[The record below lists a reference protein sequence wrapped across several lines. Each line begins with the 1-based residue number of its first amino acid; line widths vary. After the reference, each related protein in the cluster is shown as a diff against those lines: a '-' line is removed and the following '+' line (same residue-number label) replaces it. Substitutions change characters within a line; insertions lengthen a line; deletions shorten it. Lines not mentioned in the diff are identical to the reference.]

1 VSEAGIPEKTVHALS
16 EVLGLD
22 EGEIALDATL
32 VGDLQATSLD
42 VVDLLY
48 QLKKAFGIELTLA
61 EVQRELAKRAGGRK
75 ADANGGTEGFDDTL
89 FQGVTVRDIVEWVTN
104 RLPA

>member
-1 VSEAGIPEKTVHALS
+1 MSETGIPEKTIHALG

-22 EGEIALDATL
+22 DGEISLDATL

-61 EVQRELAKRAGGRK
+61 EVQRELAQSAGGQEG
-75 ADANGGTEGFDDTL
+75 AAEGFDDAL
-89 FQGVTVRDIVEWVTN
+89 FQGVTVRNIVDWVTS

>member
-1 VSEAGIPEKTVHALS
+1 MGEAGVAEKTIHALG
-16 EVLGLD
+16 EVLGMD
-22 EGEIALDATL
+22 DGEISLGATL

-61 EVQRELAKRAGGRK
+61 DGRVVPVAG
-75 ADANGGTEGFDDTL
+75 DTL
-89 FQGVTVRDIVEWVTN
+89 DREASASVFERTGRVRRIDVHTA
-104 RLPA
+104 PGC

>member
-1 VSEAGIPEKTVHALS
+1 MSETSVAEKTIHALG
-16 EVLGLD
+16 EVLGLED
-22 EGEIALDATL
+22 SEITLEATL

-61 EVQRELAKRAGGRK
+61 EVQKELAQSAGSDGS
-75 ADANGGTEGFDDTL
+75 AEGFDDAL
-89 FQGVTVRDIVEWVTN
+89 FQGVTVQNIVDWVTS